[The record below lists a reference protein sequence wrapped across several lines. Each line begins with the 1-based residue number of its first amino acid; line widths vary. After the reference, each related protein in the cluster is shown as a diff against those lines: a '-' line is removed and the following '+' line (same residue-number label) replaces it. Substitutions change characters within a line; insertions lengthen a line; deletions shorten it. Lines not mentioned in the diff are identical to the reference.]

1 MRAEGLGVEHDCMTT
16 ASLLFMDYITLV
28 SGDLKDLTQ
37 MVQQVQKICMAKD
50 GNVWLIYMAKDMYGK
65 N

>member
-1 MRAEGLGVEHDCMTT
+1 
-16 ASLLFMDYITLV
+16 MDYITLV